1 MNTRT
6 IHNACRQAGAWAV
19 VAIAT
24 IAASPTRAAEQVT
37 GSVMFVRTELKQDTT
52 PANRSLWLYNIATGA
67 TRELTPAMKNVLDGG
82 GSWSPDGK
90 RIAFERAS
98 LHVGRPATYRVY
110 IFDTGS
116 GRIQTLASGDG
127 SFRAPAWGSGERIA
141 VAATYRN
148 RSCVTIV
155 DAVRRSTRD
164 LYCPPAPTQIQRV
177 SWSADRRNLLV
188 EAGYYAG
195 QLEPT
200 WRALAYRIDV
210 ATGAPTVL
218 DDRIMDWPLRL
229 EFSPGGHRGIYADTV
244 PWDLLQ
250 VNFTTGESR
259 VIGWGYAPRWSRN
272 GQRIAYTGETYEMEP
287 EFRYYNPLYVV
298 NADGTGTRRVTASR
312 TPDHAYMAAAWSK
325 DNVHVVATRR
335 TWADV
340 SLTIPRDAL
349 RIVNVDNR
357 VVLPLPSGSAEAGA
371 WFEP

>member
-6 IHNACRQAGAWAV
+6 IHNACRRAGAWAL
-19 VAIAT
+19 VAIAG

-37 GSVMFVRTELKQDTT
+37 GSVMFMRTELKQDTT
-52 PANRSLWLYNIATGA
+52 PASRSLWLYDVGSGS
-67 TRELTPAMKNVLDGG
+67 TRALTSAMKNVLDGG

-98 LHVGRPATYRVY
+98 VHVGRPATYRVH
-110 IFDTGS
+110 IFDTAS
-116 GRIQTLASGDG
+116 GRVRALASGDG
-127 SFRAPAWGSGERIA
+127 SFRAPAWGPGERIA

-148 RSCVTIV
+148 RNCVTIV
-155 DAVRRSTRD
+155 DAVRRSTSD

-177 SWSADRRNLLV
+177 AWSADRRSLLV

-195 QLEPT
+195 NLEPT
-200 WRALAYRIDV
+200 WRALAYRVDV

-229 EFSPGGHRGIYADTV
+229 EFSPDGRRGVYADVV

-312 TPDHAYMAAAWSK
+312 TPDHAYMAADWSK

-335 TWADV
+335 TYADV

-357 VVLPLPSGSAEAGA
+357 VVLPLPAGSADAGA

>member
-1 MNTRT
+1 
-6 IHNACRQAGAWAV
+6 
-19 VAIAT
+19 
-24 IAASPTRAAEQVT
+24 
-37 GSVMFVRTELKQDTT
+37 
-52 PANRSLWLYNIATGA
+52 
-67 TRELTPAMKNVLDGG
+67 
-82 GSWSPDGK
+82 
-90 RIAFERAS
+90 
-98 LHVGRPATYRVY
+98 
-110 IFDTGS
+110 
-116 GRIQTLASGDG
+116 
-127 SFRAPAWGSGERIA
+127 
-141 VAATYRN
+141 
-148 RSCVTIV
+148 
-155 DAVRRSTRD
+155 
-164 LYCPPAPTQIQRV
+164 
-177 SWSADRRNLLV
+177 
-188 EAGYYAG
+188 
-195 QLEPT
+195 
-200 WRALAYRIDV
+200 
-210 ATGAPTVL
+210 
-218 DDRIMDWPLRL
+218 MDWPLRL

-349 RIVNVDNR
+349 RIVNVDSR
-357 VVLPLPSGSAEAGA
+357 VVLSLPSGSAEAGA

>member
-1 MNTRT
+1 MNTHNIR
-6 IHNACRQAGAWAV
+6 NACHRAGVSAFVAFAATLAWPAH
-19 VAIAT
+19 
-24 IAASPTRAAEQVT
+24 AAEQVS
-37 GSVMFVRTELKQDTT
+37 GSIAFMRTELKQDTT
-52 PANRSLWLYNIATGA
+52 PANRSLWLYDVGSGT
-67 TRELTPAMKNVLDGG
+67 TRAVTPAMNNVLDGG

-98 LHVGRPATYRVY
+98 LHAGRPATYRVHV
-110 IFDTGS
+110 FDTTS
-116 GRIQTLASGDG
+116 GRARVLASGDG
-127 SFRAPAWGSGERIA
+127 SFRAPAWGTGERIA
-141 VAATYRN
+141 VVATYRN
-148 RSCVTIV
+148 RHCVTIV
-155 DAVRRSTRD
+155 DAARRSTRD

-177 SWSADRRNLLV
+177 TWSADRRSLLL

-200 WRALAYRIDV
+200 WRALAYRVDL

-229 EFSPGGHRGIYADTV
+229 EFSPDGRRGVYADVV
-244 PWDLLQ
+244 PWELLQ

-259 VIGWGYAPRWSRN
+259 VIGWGHAPRWSRN
-272 GQRIAYTGETYEMEP
+272 GRRIAYTGETYEMEP

-298 NADGTGTRRVTASR
+298 NADGTGTRRITASR
-312 TPDHAYMAAAWSK
+312 TPDHAYIAADWSK

-335 TWADV
+335 TYADA
-340 SLTIPRDAL
+340 SLTIPRNAL

-357 VVLPLPSGSAEAGA
+357 VVLSLPSGSADAGA